1 MKGRMVAAVIDG
13 EAAILMERLGVLLAA
28 SAEAA
33 VVEEVVFR
41 GLLLVLC
48 LHVARER
55 GAKRP
60 AFAAAMGSSFVFGL
74 MHVVSSPLPPDVS
87 GLVLAQAALKVVQGT
102 SFGLL
107 MAMLAMRS
115 PRFWQPGPRRYLALG
130 VPIAAHFAFDM
141 AYLAPAVMTT
151 GALPATYLTGNPQDV
166 PLLLVTTVLLFAAAV
181 PCARALMLGWPHE
194 QK

>member
-1 MKGRMVAAVIDG
+1 M
-13 EAAILMERLGVLLAA
+13 LLQRLGVLVGA

-33 VVEEVVFR
+33 LVEEVLFR

-74 MHVVSSPLPPDVS
+74 LHVATSPLPVDVS
-87 GLVLAQAALKVVQGT
+87 GLVLGQAALKVIQGT
-102 SFGLL
+102 SFGVL
-107 MAMLAMRS
+107 MAMLTMRS
-115 PRFWQPGPRRYLALG
+115 PRFWQPGLRRYLALG
-130 VPIAAHFAFDM
+130 APIAAHFIFDV
-141 AYLAPAVMTT
+141 AYLAPAVMAT
-151 GALPATYLTGNPQDV
+151 GALPSTYLTGNLQDL

-181 PCARALMLGWPHE
+181 PCVRALMLGWPHE